1 MEVDDSILKIGATSA
16 RDKNKNYK
24 YLIIASRLVD
34 MTNSDILKILQ
45 EKVNVNLNSSSI
57 DQIPNFKYMKM
68 IDDIPQ
74 ETKTFIICKRSE
86 GWTWK
91 SLVSLTKIDQVRW
104 RAIISKFK

>member
-1 MEVDDSILKIGATSA
+1 MEVDDSILKIGTARA

-24 YLIIASRLVD
+24 DLIIASRLVY

-45 EKVNVNLNSSSI
+45 EKINVDWNSSSI

-74 ETKTFIICKRSE
+74 KTEILIIGKRSE
-86 GWTWK
+86 GRTWK
-91 SLVSLTKIDQVRW
+91 SLVLLFKIDQVR
-104 RAIISKFK
+104 